1 MKQHVGCFDVNVCM
15 TISTE
20 KYWNIL
26 NPHSITI
33 MVGFLRFCCLN
44 SILIQ
49 FLGPPPLGFCK
60 IWISKIHSGLYNWNI
75 MSTHICMI
83 TINVTNVLLISYHT
97 HIYIYHTWN
106 SNLIL
111 RIHEL
116 LSSIFPKHHSHILIL
131 EFHGTIYKYWNTH
144 NTILR
149 GFPKIGVPTNH
160 PCYQDFPW

>member
-97 HIYIYHTWN
+97 HTHIYIYISHMEFKSDITDTWTIIIN
-106 SNLIL
+106 IPKTS
-111 RIHEL
+111 
-116 LSSIFPKHHSHILIL
+116 FPYSHIGI
-131 EFHGTIYKYWNTH
+131 
-144 NTILR
+144 
-149 GFPKIGVPTNH
+149 
-160 PCYQDFPW
+160 PWYYI

>member
-97 HIYIYHTWN
+97 HIYIYITHGIQIWYYGYMNYYHQYSQNIIPIFSYWN
-106 SNLIL
+106 SMVLYINT
-111 RIHEL
+111 E
-116 LSSIFPKHHSHILIL
+116 ILI
-131 EFHGTIYKYWNTH
+131 IPY
-144 NTILR
+144 
-149 GFPKIGVPTNH
+149 
-160 PCYQDFPW
+160 